1 MYFSLDCLFEMPLRF
16 HEYLKN
22 ACLFSLILSLVYS
35 WRSFSI
41 THLAVFSKANGE
53 WHLFPTW
60 FFPCHHSFGQ
70 GFFKP
75 VVFFMVSLG
84 PMLGVSNALL
94 SIPHGFF
101 PASTILCR
109 VFLSQRFSL
118 WLYMRRLFG
127 AGVRCNLLFMV
138 SRSCCSFSLWCLATV
153 IGTMLL
159 YYYRHVKAFNTR
171 NKLRFI
177 FMSHAVNTW
186 ILIASR
192 AQSSK

>member
-1 MYFSLDCLFEMPLRF
+1 MYFSLDCLFAMSLRF

-53 WHLFPTW
+53 WHLSPT
-60 FFPCHHSFGQ
+60 C
-70 GFFKP
+70 
-75 VVFFMVSLG
+75 
-84 PMLGVSNALL
+84 
-94 SIPHGFF
+94 
-101 PASTILCR
+101 
-109 VFLSQRFSL
+109 QRFSL

-127 AGVRCNLLFMV
+127 AGVRCNLFFMV

>member
-1 MYFSLDCLFEMPLRF
+1 MILFTQQVISWFSLCSLVVNVRYHMYFSLECLFARSLRF

-22 ACLFSLILSLVYS
+22 ACLFSLILSVVYS
-35 WRSFSI
+35 WRSFS
-41 THLAVFSKANGE
+41 TAHLAVFSKANGE

-60 FFPCHHSFGQ
+60 
-70 GFFKP
+70 
-75 VVFFMVSLG
+75 
-84 PMLGVSNALL
+84 
-94 SIPHGFF
+94 
-101 PASTILCR
+101 

-138 SRSCCSFSLWCLATV
+138 SRSCCSFSLWCLTTV

>member
-1 MYFSLDCLFEMPLRF
+1 MYLSLDCLFEMPLRF

-35 WRSFSI
+35 WSGVL
-41 THLAVFSKANGE
+41 HG
-53 WHLFPTW
+53 
-60 FFPCHHSFGQ
+60 
-70 GFFKP
+70 
-75 VVFFMVSLG
+75 VSWSNAWCLQC
-84 PMLGVSNALL
+84 LGVFNALV

-127 AGVRCNLLFMV
+127 AGVRCNLFFMV

>member
-1 MYFSLDCLFEMPLRF
+1 MYFSLDCLFARSLRF

-22 ACLFSLILSLVYS
+22 ACLFSLILSVVYS

-41 THLAVFSKANGE
+41 THLAVYSKANGE
-53 WHLFPTW
+53 WHLSPTW

-70 GFFKP
+70 GF
-75 VVFFMVSLG
+75 
-84 PMLGVSNALL
+84 
-94 SIPHGFF
+94 
-101 PASTILCR
+101 
-109 VFLSQRFSL
+109 FLSQRFSL

-127 AGVRCNLLFMV
+127 AGVRCNFL
-138 SRSCCSFSLWCLATV
+138 SCCSFSLWCLATV

-171 NKLRFI
+171 DKLRFI

>member
-1 MYFSLDCLFEMPLRF
+1 MYFSLDCLFAMSLRF

-35 WRSFSI
+35 WRSFST

-60 FFPCHHSFGQ
+60 

-75 VVFFMVSLG
+75 VVFSMVSLG
-84 PMLGVSNALL
+84 PMLGVFNGLVF
-94 SIPHGFF
+94 IPHGFF

>member
-1 MYFSLDCLFEMPLRF
+1 MVLFRSKAWCLLPCCLFHMVFPLSLLFCGRGFLSQWCSPWCLLVQCLVSLMPCCLFRTVFSLLPPSC
-16 HEYLKN
+16 
-22 ACLFSLILSLVYS
+22 A
-35 WRSFSI
+35 
-41 THLAVFSKANGE
+41 
-53 WHLFPTW
+53 
-60 FFPCHHSFGQ
+60 
-70 GFFKP
+70 GF
-75 VVFFMVSLG
+75 
-84 PMLGVSNALL
+84 
-94 SIPHGFF
+94 
-101 PASTILCR
+101 
-109 VFLSQRFSL
+109 FLSQRFSL

-127 AGVRCNLLFMV
+127 AGVCCNLLFMV

>member
-1 MYFSLDCLFEMPLRF
+1 
-16 HEYLKN
+16 
-22 ACLFSLILSLVYS
+22 
-35 WRSFSI
+35 
-41 THLAVFSKANGE
+41 
-53 WHLFPTW
+53 
-60 FFPCHHSFGQ
+60 
-70 GFFKP
+70 
-75 VVFFMVSLG
+75 MVSLG
-84 PMLGVSNALL
+84 PMLGVSNALV

-101 PASTILCR
+101 PASTI
-109 VFLSQRFSL
+109 FQRFSL

-159 YYYRHVKAFNTR
+159 YYYRH
-171 NKLRFI
+171 LRFI